1 MRKISAILLLISA
14 AALLSVMTGCSKKA
28 RYGVVGKWTAAI
40 TYSSDKKFT
49 PNWQFKKDGTFYE
62 FGGEAWGTFT
72 VKDDQIKIT
81 RNNKKEYYSG
91 TVDSKTHMSGKF
103 FYVGYEDKQT
113 ITWEAVKIDE

>member
-1 MRKISAILLLISA
+1 MRKISTSLLLISA
-14 AALLSVMTGCSKKA
+14 AALLTVITGCNKKA
-28 RYGVVGKWTAAI
+28 RYDVAGKWTARI
-40 TYSSDKKFT
+40 TYDGGETFT
-49 PNWQFKKDGTFYE
+49 PAWQFKKDGTFYE

-81 RNNKKEYYSG
+81 RNNKREYYAG

-103 FYVGYEDKQT
+103 FYVGYENQHR